1 MNTETIKVLSH
12 LKNNSLANKKSATI
26 NTNKLTNQII
36 SLLYKEGYILSFKRV
51 NSNKIS
57 IILKK
62 WTRLPILKN
71 LKICSSPSKTIFVS
85 FKQISHLNTNKNL
98 YLFSTSKGIMTG
110 NECKASKVGGILL
123 FYC

>member
-62 WTRLPILKN
+62 
-71 LKICSSPSKTIFVS
+71 
-85 FKQISHLNTNKNL
+85 
-98 YLFSTSKGIMTG
+98 
-110 NECKASKVGGILL
+110 
-123 FYC
+123 